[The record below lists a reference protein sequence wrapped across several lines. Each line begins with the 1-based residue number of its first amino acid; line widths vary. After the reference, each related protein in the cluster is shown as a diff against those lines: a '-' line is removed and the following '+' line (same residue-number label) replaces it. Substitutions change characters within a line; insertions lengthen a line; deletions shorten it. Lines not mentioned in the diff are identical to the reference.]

1 MTLQG
6 TTVTGNIADVIGGGL
21 YVYPSGVAAETQLVG
36 TTVCGN
42 SVRNISG
49 PYQADV
55 TSQVCDCRAD
65 LSADGFVNG
74 VDLAIVLSNWGVVG
88 SSADLTGDDTVD
100 GADLG
105 IILAAWGTCPS
116 S

>member
-1 MTLQG
+1 MQRECATG
-6 TTVTGNIADVIGGGL
+6 SDARSKTTTTSLKCKSEWTKSRLEVFGSGL

-88 SSADLTGDDTVD
+88 SSADLT
-100 GADLG
+100 
-105 IILAAWGTCPS
+105 
-116 S
+116 

>member
-1 MTLQG
+1 LARATIGSERARRVEARLTLLSER
-6 TTVTGNIADVIGGGL
+6 TGMFAGHHRL
-21 YVYPSGVAAETQLVG
+21 YQP
-36 TTVCGN
+36 
-42 SVRNISG
+42 
-49 PYQADV
+49 DV